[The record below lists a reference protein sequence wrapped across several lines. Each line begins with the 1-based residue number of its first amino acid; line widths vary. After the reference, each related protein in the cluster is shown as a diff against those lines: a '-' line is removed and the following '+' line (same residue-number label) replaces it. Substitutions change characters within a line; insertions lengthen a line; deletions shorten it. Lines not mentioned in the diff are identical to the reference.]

1 MDEGTW
7 AALYEKTGTPLL
19 HPVFVGFN
27 VNLDRI
33 INVSRELLESAEFR
47 QGELKELRLHMVHSM
62 VHCTAEEWFVPDPV
76 QYVRFTGYF
85 SKTGSLALGGQA
97 GIAALHLAKLGNPNV
112 ICIAPEM
119 GQKTQRM
126 LKNGGVQ
133 VIEIPSRE
141 GAGPDTVHLV
151 FEYKPGLVPLAEGVM
166 ARDNRFIASP
176 RKTGKNT
183 IMPEK
188 SLSDTLPRVST
199 CTRAFLS
206 GYQYLQEECEFIQ
219 AADQIRLLKEN
230 NPDLRVHIECV
241 SVTDERVLAGIV
253 HHILPSADSAGMN
266 ENELSL
272 MVDGTKEPN
281 RDTGKP
287 DKTTPASLLRGMLK
301 LAEQTGLARIHLHT
315 FGYYLLVIRK
325 DRCVPTDSQAALL
338 YAARVVAEAAG
349 GTATS
354 VSTSGQ
360 EAVNQV
366 ADVFGPEQS
375 PGIFLQGDYYLIIV
389 PTLIAKNISKT
400 AGLGD
405 ILSST
410 ALVADLF

>member
-7 AALYEKTGTPLL
+7 AELYEKTGTPFL
-19 HPVFVGFN
+19 HPVFIGFN

-33 INVSRELLESAEFR
+33 IPVSRELLESADFR
-47 QGELKELRLHMVHSM
+47 QGELKELRSHMVHSM
-62 VHCTAEEWFVPDPV
+62 EHCTAEEWFVPDPV
-76 QYVRFTGYF
+76 HYARYTRYF
-85 SKTGSLALGGQA
+85 SKTGSLAMGGQA

-112 ICIAPEM
+112 ICTAPDM
-119 GQKTQRM
+119 GATTREL
-126 LKNGGVQ
+126 LKKGGVQ

-141 GAGPDTVHLV
+141 GAGPDTAHLV
-151 FEYKPGLVPLAEGVM
+151 FEYKPGLVPLAEGVL

-183 IMPEK
+183 LMPEK
-188 SLSDTLPRVST
+188 SLSETLPRIST

-206 GYQYLQEECEFIQ
+206 GYQYLQEEGEFIR
-219 AADQIRLLKEN
+219 AAHQIRLLKEN
-230 NPDLRVHIECV
+230 NPNLRVHIECV

-253 HHILPSADSAGMN
+253 HHILPATDSAGMN

-272 MVDGTKEPN
+272 MLEDSKEPH
-281 RDTGKP
+281 RDSGKP
-287 DKTTPASLLRGMLK
+287 DMRTSTGLLRGMLT
-301 LAEQTGLARIHLHT
+301 LAEQTGLVRIHLHT
-315 FGYYLLVIRK
+315 FGYYLLVIKK
-325 DRCVPTDSQAALL
+325 DRCVPADSRTTLL

-349 GTATS
+349 GTGTS
-354 VSTSGQ
+354 VSMSGQ
-360 EAVNQV
+360 EAVDQI

-375 PGIFLQGDYYLIIV
+375 PGIFRQGDYYLIIV

-400 AGLGD
+400 SGLGD